1 MTTVVPRMQAAPSR
15 RQLVEPRGNGRP
27 HPSPSPGML
36 GAHRVSVVVPCMN
49 EAENLPLVLP
59 RIPDWV
65 SEVVVVDD
73 HCTDDTVEVARR
85 LLPDVVIAR
94 NERPAGKG
102 NALLTGVE
110 AGSGSMI
117 VQLDADGSED
127 PDEINAFVGALLA
140 GADYAKGSRF
150 VQGGGS
156 SDISALRRSGN
167 AGLTRLT
174 RLLFPGTRFTDLCYG
189 YNAYRRECAHL
200 LLGAP
205 GFEVEARM
213 NVRAH
218 RAGLRISEVPS
229 FEADRVHGT
238 AKLHTWRDGWRVLRT
253 LFAERLSTRVGR

>member
-1 MTTVVPRMQAAPSR
+1 MTT
-15 RQLVEPRGNGRP
+15 LVRNTPPALRLEVLKPRGNGAP
-27 HPSPSPGML
+27 HLSPSPGML
-36 GAHRVSVVVPCMN
+36 GGHRVSVVVPCMN

-73 HCTDDTVEVARR
+73 HCTDNTVAVARR

-94 NERPAGKG
+94 NERAPGKG
-102 NALLTGVE
+102 NALLAGVE

-127 PDEINAFVGALLA
+127 PDEIHAFVGALLA

-156 SDISALRRSGN
+156 SDISALRRAGN
-167 AGLTRLT
+167 AGLTLLARV
-174 RLLFPGTRFTDLCYG
+174 LFPGTRFTDLCYG
-189 YNAYRRECAHL
+189 YNAYRRDCAEL

-213 NVRAH
+213 NVRAQ

-238 AKLHTWRDGWRVLRT
+238 AKLRTWRDGWRVLRI
-253 LFAERLSTRVGR
+253 LLSERLSTWTDR